1 MPIAR
6 MLARVE
12 ARDENPRSSSI
23 VLITL
28 GSRTRKPSAIMRRR
42 TSLRVVGSPLA
53 PGNIGRS
60 SSMLAITARGSRTAT
75 GLFFGLALSASG
87 GGGLSG
93 MVLSR
98 PSPRGGGAVEA
109 MSGCFGATLASRI
122 VYSVY
127 CVYRRQLA
135 SENVGSR
142 DMSTPIKPDAPAT
155 PSTASSRLKKP
166 RKAAPKAKAATK
178 APDARKAA
186 PKAAPKA
193 KVARKVPDASKVTN
207 QGTAKILR
215 LVRKA
220 DALADMPQISIKK
233 ESVDK
238 LLAALSAFDSALV
251 DSLAKRVASS
261 DGAVVSYAIFRGIVQ
276 IAAEAAVSSGFA
288 K

>member
-1 MPIAR
+1 
-6 MLARVE
+6 
-12 ARDENPRSSSI
+12 
-23 VLITL
+23 
-28 GSRTRKPSAIMRRR
+28 
-42 TSLRVVGSPLA
+42 
-53 PGNIGRS
+53 
-60 SSMLAITARGSRTAT
+60 
-75 GLFFGLALSASG
+75 
-87 GGGLSG
+87 
-93 MVLSR
+93 
-98 PSPRGGGAVEA
+98 
-109 MSGCFGATLASRI
+109 
-122 VYSVY
+122 
-127 CVYRRQLA
+127 
-135 SENVGSR
+135 
-142 DMSTPIKPDAPAT
+142 MSTPSKPDAPAT

-166 RKAAPKAKAATK
+166 RKAAPKAKVARK
-178 APDARKAA
+178 VPDARKAA

-238 LLAALSAFDSALV
+238 LLAALSTFDSALV

-276 IAAEAAVSSGFA
+276 IVAEAAVSSGFA